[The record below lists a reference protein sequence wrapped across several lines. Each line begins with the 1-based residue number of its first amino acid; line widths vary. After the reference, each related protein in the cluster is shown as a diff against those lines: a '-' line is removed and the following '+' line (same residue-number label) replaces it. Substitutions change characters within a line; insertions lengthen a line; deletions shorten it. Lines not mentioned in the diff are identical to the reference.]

1 MGEFFKGWRRK
12 AGLVTLA
19 MACLLTCAWMRS
31 YMIRECVCIPRRSSD
46 HNIESHGG
54 GLHWYRDTPSIGNGG
69 IRWHSE
75 SLSTPLISG
84 GIGISPISLR
94 RLIGKAEWGWR
105 WAGFDFGVVIIEG
118 RISSVRRSDFCIVP
132 YWSLVLPLTLLS
144 AWLILV
150 TPRNEKRTQAPIDSR
165 SQEGQ

>member
-12 AGLVTLA
+12 AGLVTLV
-19 MACLLTCAWMRS
+19 MACLLMVAWMRS
-31 YMIRECVCIPRRSSD
+31 YGRYDEVRFSLHSISSD
-46 HNIESHGG
+46 GG
-54 GLHWYRDTPSIGNGG
+54 ALLWGRHVPATGRRHILDTSENAHVAAFVWYRDWGG
-69 IRWHSE
+69 FRSE
-75 SLSTPLISG
+75 H
-84 GIGISPISLR
+84 
-94 RLIGKAEWGWR
+94 
-105 WAGFDFGVVIIEG
+105 
-118 RISSVRRSDFCIVP
+118 RIFTQPNVFSEHNSWTIP